1 MRRKI
6 TTIIAAAAVIS
17 ALLTG
22 CGDDRKTT
30 ASETTTVS
38 VSSEEST
45 AEEADTG
52 KDTEEAET
60 AEETEEVSEEETEEV
75 TEEDA
80 EEEDEEYVID
90 EHGRKKKK
98 KKKKT
103 EEDAI
108 TTEEA
113 ADNST
118 NNSNVI
124 TSESESTT
132 STAGNAT
139 TEAHDLSNRP
149 NADDGTGEIKVLSK
163 GDIAPDF
170 TAELSGGGS
179 FKLSDYDDKVVLIN
193 FWATWCGYC
202 IDEMPTFERLKSD
215 GIEDFEIVCINSGE
229 DERTVDSFVNSSGY
243 SFNMAYDVY
252 DRITDYYPSNGL
264 PYTVIVDRGIVY
276 KTINGARRYSDYKAM
291 INEALGK

>member
-22 CGDDRKTT
+22 CGDDKKTT
-30 ASETTTVS
+30 ASETTTES

-124 TSESESTT
+124 TSESTT

-276 KTINGARRYSDYKAM
+276 KTINGVRRYSDYKAM

>member
-22 CGDDRKTT
+22 CGDDKKTT
-30 ASETTTVS
+30 ASETTTES
-38 VSSEEST
+38 VSIEEST

-124 TSESESTT
+124 TSESTT

-276 KTINGARRYSDYKAM
+276 KTINGVRRYSDYKAM